1 MHVWKKIIIG
11 VIIIVVLFGTGFFT
25 GYRTGHKI
33 GDGNNSTRI
42 TELEDLNTELGLGI
56 NSLRKNYKQS
66 ESRLTEFLKREKD
79 RNDRALQ
86 ILGGAGDK
94 TSEVGSS
101 IDRAISAADRLS
113 EAIEIL
119 LSNE

>member
-66 ESRLTEFLKREKD
+66 ENRLAEFLQREKD
-79 RNDRALQ
+79 RNDKALQ
-86 ILGGAGDK
+86 ILGRAGDQA
-94 TSEVGSS
+94 SQAGSS
-101 IDRAISAADRLS
+101 IDRAIAGLQRLS
-113 EAIEIL
+113 EAVEIL
-119 LSNE
+119 LDDN